1 MAGKPVPKRSPFR
14 KSRDAKRRKSFRYSL
29 SQTGEAIWEVQGV
42 RRKAR
47 VQNIS
52 MGGIALL
59 NDEALEVGTTLNVL
73 LQGGA
78 ASLGQKVCLRVAHAE
93 RQADGM
99 WLIGC
104 AVFDS

>member
-1 MAGKPVPKRSPFR
+1 
-14 KSRDAKRRKSFRYSL
+14 
-29 SQTGEAIWEVQGV
+29 
-42 RRKAR
+42 
-47 VQNIS
+47 